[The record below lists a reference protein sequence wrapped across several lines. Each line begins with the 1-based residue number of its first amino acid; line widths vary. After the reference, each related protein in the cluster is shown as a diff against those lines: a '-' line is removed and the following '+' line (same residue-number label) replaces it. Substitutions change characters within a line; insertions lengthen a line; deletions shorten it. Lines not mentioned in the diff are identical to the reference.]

1 MIYREPGFLS
11 VFRFVLLLPANVQL
25 SKLPAETL
33 FCSALLLP
41 ANIKLNKLLMFS
53 LAAANQYPVEQAFY
67 RDSSLLK
74 SKLHKPFLRHFF
86 LSFFQTVV
94 SDVQATPTSVIK
106 FLFLECSLI
115 KSDDPTSDFS

>member
-41 ANIKLNKLLMFS
+41 ANIQFSKLLISVLLLPANIKLNKLLMFS
-53 LAAANQYPVEQAFY
+53 PAAASHYPVEQAANVQSY
-67 RDSSLLK
+67 CCQRISS
-74 SKLHKPFLRHFF
+74 
-86 LSFFQTVV
+86 
-94 SDVQATPTSVIK
+94 
-106 FLFLECSLI
+106 
-115 KSDDPTSDFS
+115 